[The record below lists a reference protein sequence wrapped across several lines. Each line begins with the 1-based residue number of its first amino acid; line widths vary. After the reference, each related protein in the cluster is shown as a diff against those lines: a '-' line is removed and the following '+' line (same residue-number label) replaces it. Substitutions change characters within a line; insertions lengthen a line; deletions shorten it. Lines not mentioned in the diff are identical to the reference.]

1 MTHNID
7 MLRLWASVVE
17 VTMTSYGTPD
27 NLEEGENEKLC
38 PTCEGMGVTPVICYN
53 ILYELLFYTTL

>member
-1 MTHNID
+1 
-7 MLRLWASVVE
+7 
-17 VTMTSYGTPD
+17 MTSYGTPD